1 MYCLTVLKGRSSKS
15 SGQESHVPSKTCKK
29 DSNVCLIHHMAS
41 FFCVPLLTR
50 TPVILVLGPILLYY
64 DPILTNYICNN
75 IFWGTWGKNLI
86 YLFRGHNS
94 THTDPFQG
102 FFFFFFF
109 FLLCHSQHA
118 GLPLCCSPY
127 CQAGY
132 RRPRHH
138 IQNNRVCQMK
148 SDHLFLSFV
157 TNKHFITY
165 VCLIQLLRR
174 GKDHSP
180 RLAWTSGS
188 QICTCVRISWRA
200 C

>member
-94 THTDPFQG
+94 THTDPFHV
-102 FFFFFFF
+102 FFFFCSAIPNM
-109 FLLCHSQHA
+109 LACLYA
-118 GLPLCCSPY
+118 ALP
-127 CQAGY
+127 
-132 RRPRHH
+132 
-138 IQNNRVCQMK
+138 IV
-148 SDHLFLSFV
+148 
-157 TNKHFITY
+157 
-165 VCLIQLLRR
+165 
-174 GKDHSP
+174 
-180 RLAWTSGS
+180 RLATVGPGITSRTTGS
-188 QICTCVRISWRA
+188 VRWRA
-200 C
+200 IISSFRLLLINISSRMYA